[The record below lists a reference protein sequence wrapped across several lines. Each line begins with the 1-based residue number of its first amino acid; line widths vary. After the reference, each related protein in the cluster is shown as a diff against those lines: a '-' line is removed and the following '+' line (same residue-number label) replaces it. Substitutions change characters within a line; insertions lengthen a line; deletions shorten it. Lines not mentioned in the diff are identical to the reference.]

1 MAVQYFS
8 TCVGKVYERMAVW
21 YFSVYFS
28 RENIDRWLFSTSVH
42 TCAGKEYKQRSVWY
56 FSVYCSR
63 ENINRWLFSASVH
76 VLAKY
81 EQMAVWYFSV
91 YCSRENINRW
101 LFGASDY
108 VLEPKVNVQRWLCG
122 ISAHVLTIREYQQM
136 AVHYFSRCS
145 WPVENISTWLLN
157 TPQYM
162 HLSRENINSC
172 YSTLW

>member
-1 MAVQYFS
+1 MYV
-8 TCVGKVYERMAVW
+8 R
-21 YFSVYFS
+21 YFSVCFS
-28 RENIDRWLFSTSVH
+28 RENIDRWLFSTSVC
-42 TCAGKEYKQRSVWY
+42 TCAGKEYKQMYVRY

-63 ENINRWLFSASVH
+63 ENINRWLFSTSVH
-76 VLAKY
+76 ILAKY

-101 LFGASDY
+101 LFGVSDY

-122 ISAHVLTIREYQQM
+122 ISAYVLTIREYQQM

-172 YSTLW
+172 CSTLW